1 MVYDAASILTGMI
14 HDIIKVFIIYIASFM
29 QVEGGEEVVQDK
41 IGYQG
46 LLWLCL
52 SAIYSRSSNV
62 KGLTVRE

>member
-1 MVYDAASILTGMI
+1 MI

-52 SAIYSRSSNV
+52 SAIIIIILTFFQCHGLDCNKRV
-62 KGLTVRE
+62 KGA